1 VRCKGYREGCGVR
14 AERARWVANL
24 EEVAALKPKLVVAGH
39 KRVENDNNPRI
50 IGESRQYLRDFS
62 WIVGEE
68 TTAAGIVARMVERY
82 PDWGNL
88 HTLWHSAKT
97 AVERGARLVL

>member
-1 VRCKGYREGCGVR
+1 MLCRERSGAVNR
-14 AERARWVANL
+14 PERSVFAT
-24 EEVAALKPKLVVAGH
+24 AADRPVCIS
-39 KRVENDNNPRI
+39 P
-50 IGESRQYLRDFS
+50 DFS
-62 WIVGEE
+62 GIVAEE

-97 AVERGARLVL
+97 AVERQGP